1 MNKIILA
8 LVLALVLVFT
18 FVAVVVLFDL
28 PIEKVEE
35 GKLYTFPLLVGEITY
50 TVNVRSNYSSA
61 PDVSYFGLDK
71 SVLVD
76 FRGDQENA
84 FCNITIPIDL
94 IWGEL
99 SVIDKYYFMSADRYI
114 QSKNNTHNSIYF
126 TFNNS
131 ALVKHFEVRGSE
143 GVSS

>member
-8 LVLALVLVFT
+8 LVLALLLVFT

-99 SVIDKYYFMSADRYI
+99 SVIDKYYFMSDDRYI

>member
-8 LVLALVLVFT
+8 LVLALVSVFT

-99 SVIDKYYFMSADRYI
+99 SVIDKYYFMSDDRYI

>member
-8 LVLALVLVFT
+8 LVLALVSVFT